1 MQSWT
6 DLKSMCG
13 TEINVTVLESR
24 PYTILG
30 LGKLVSR
37 RWKYCE
43 CCVIL

>member
-24 PYTILG
+24 SYTILR